1 MKRVKIYLLSL
12 IVLVLQGS
20 FAEEPTEKIL
30 ELQTKAFIALEQGKE
45 MVEAGELENAVNAY
59 RRALAIYRGIR
70 EQDPDFKKDT
80 LDWRIS
86 LCGNEI
92 SRLTTELR
100 RTKGETS
107 KPALEKSS
115 DGQPP
120 PPPFNPTPI
129 GGNPLVGEPETNPAA
144 LSPSSPAIAPEPVVE
159 AIPAPRPQSPRL
171 QAETEDLEYMSKY
184 IALLEEMK
192 VLKQKMVIVQT
203 REETSNVTIR
213 RLSSQVDQLSSKDED
228 MMKTIQKLNTRNAD
242 LLDGLDQA
250 KKNQTS
256 TEKARQD
263 LELEAAKLKTSL
275 NTAAGNLGVTETKL
289 QSLEAEFQEN
299 KKSIAANNRKA
310 ETMQAERDQ
319 ETERANQ
326 LAVEMA
332 KIEKDSTAD
341 HAEAADKMKTLETQL
356 AKTGKDRAA
365 ALKESEQNLVT
376 AHKHNNDI
384 QSNLERAQAEAL
396 EHKKELSTER
406 VQTADKIESMETK
419 WASVNKERDSAL
431 EESQKSLVTAHKYNM
446 DLLSDLELAQ
456 AEVASLKEAIAEMS
470 SETKALAKLRTELEE
485 SQMAYEGQQAT
496 LVGKE
501 ALLQKAEKDVE
512 RLEKLEKNYAELKKE
527 RTTLQQQLD
536 NQEKSLEAVTDGDKS
551 VQEHLKML
559 LAEKIDLFSQLDALK
574 DRHALMTVDF
584 SSLGGRLELA
594 QAGQAKSLSRIKDL
608 QLTIAGERQEKGTLG
623 KQLKQLEQ
631 SLEKNQASLD
641 DAQKSAGGRL
651 KEKMEIERLHGRVL
665 ADQEKALQLI
675 RGELREAQEDAASWK
690 AKTTDALAAQ
700 KAEKKA
706 MDDVKRNSG
715 SSARSIADLQKALTD
730 QEEDMKAKN
739 AELSKIKSVLAKSN
753 QSLETAKSEQEKLGK
768 ILEQATSANEKSASS
783 LVRERDEALK
793 LLEAK
798 EAEISELKKKKE
810 SEKSKPI
817 LRRSARM
824 NDVVPV
830 PLLEQLGQMTPMIE
844 IQAKGEAGLSVE
856 YQGLGTI
863 DLVLPE

>member
-1 MKRVKIYLLSL
+1 MKIYLVSL
-12 IVLVLQGS
+12 IVLLLQGG
-20 FAEEPTEKIL
+20 FAEEATEKIL
-30 ELQTKAFIALEQGKE
+30 DLQTKAFLALELGKE

-70 EQDPDFKKDT
+70 EQDPEFKKET

-92 SRLTTELR
+92 SRLTAELQ
-100 RTKGETS
+100 RTKGAPS
-107 KPALEKSS
+107 DPAMRKAK

-120 PPPFNPTPI
+120 PPPFTPTPI
-129 GGNPLVGEPETNPAA
+129 GGNPLPGEPETNPAA
-144 LSPSSPAIAPEPVVE
+144 SSPSSPAIAPEPVVE

-192 VLKQKMVIVQT
+192 ILKQKMVIVQT

-250 KKNQTS
+250 KKNQSS
-256 TEKARQD
+256 TDKARQD

-289 QSLEAEFQEN
+289 RSLEAEFQEN
-299 KKSIAANNRKA
+299 KKHIAANNRKV
-310 ETMQAERDQ
+310 ETMQTERDQ
-319 ETERANQ
+319 ETERANN
-326 LAVEMA
+326 LAVEMT
-332 KIEKDSTAD
+332 KIKNESTAE
-341 HAEAADKMKTLETQL
+341 HAKVADKIKILETQL
-356 AKTGKDRAA
+356 AKTEKDRAA
-365 ALKESEQNLVT
+365 ALQESEKNLIT
-376 AHKHNNDI
+376 AHKHNMDL
-384 QSNLERAQAEAL
+384 QSNSERAQAEAIKL
-396 EHKKELSTER
+396 KKELSTER
-406 VQTADKIESMETK
+406 AQTADKIESMETK
-419 WASVNKERDSAL
+419 WTAAKKERDTAL
-431 EESQKSLVTAHKYNM
+431 EESQKSLVTAHKHNM
-446 DLLSDLELAQ
+446 DLLSDLELTQ
-456 AEVASLKEAIAEMS
+456 AEIASLKEAIAGIS
-470 SETKALAKLRTELEE
+470 SETNALAKLRTELEE
-485 SQMAYEGQQAT
+485 AQMAYEVQQAM
-496 LVGKE
+496 LAGKE
-501 ALLQKAEKDVE
+501 ALLQGAEEDLG
-512 RLEKLEKNYAELKKE
+512 RLEELEKNYAEAEKA

-536 NQEKSLEAVTDGDKS
+536 NQEKSLVALTDGDKS
-551 VQEHLKML
+551 VQEHLKTL
-559 LAEKIDLFSQLDALK
+559 IAEKSDLSSQLDALK

-584 SSLGGRLELA
+584 SGLGGRLELA
-594 QAGQAKSLSRIKDL
+594 QAGQAKALSRIKDL

-631 SLEKNQASLD
+631 NLEKNQASLD

-651 KEKMEIERLHGRVL
+651 KEKTEVERLHARVL
-665 ADQEKALQLI
+665 ADQEKSLQSI
-675 RGELREAQEDAASWK
+675 RGELRAAREDADNWK

-706 MDDVKRNSG
+706 MDDVKRSSG
-715 SSARSIADLQKALTD
+715 SSARTIAGLQKALAD
-730 QEEDMKAKN
+730 QEENLNAKN
-739 AELSKIKSVLAKSN
+739 AEISKIKSVLAKSN
-753 QSLETAKSEQEKLGK
+753 QSLETAKSEQEKLEK
-768 ILEQATSANEKSASS
+768 TLEQATSANEKSASS
-783 LVRERDEALK
+783 LVRERDEALR

-798 EAEISELKKKKE
+798 EAEISDLKKKKE
-810 SEKSKPI
+810 SQKSKPI
-817 LRRSARM
+817 LRRGARM

-844 IQAKGEAGLSVE
+844 IQAKGEAGFSVE
-856 YQGLGTI
+856 YQGFGTI